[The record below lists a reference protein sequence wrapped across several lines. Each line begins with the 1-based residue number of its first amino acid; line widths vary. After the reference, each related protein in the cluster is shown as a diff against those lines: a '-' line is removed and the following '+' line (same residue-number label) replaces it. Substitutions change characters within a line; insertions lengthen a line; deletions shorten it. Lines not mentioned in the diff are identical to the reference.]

1 MGPLFSDFMDNM
13 KQEIAEQKGTNRANL
28 SLGGTTKN
36 FTPQIYETHPTL
48 KQHKIHIKKAF
59 IYQKVT

>member
-1 MGPLFSDFMDNM
+1 MDNM